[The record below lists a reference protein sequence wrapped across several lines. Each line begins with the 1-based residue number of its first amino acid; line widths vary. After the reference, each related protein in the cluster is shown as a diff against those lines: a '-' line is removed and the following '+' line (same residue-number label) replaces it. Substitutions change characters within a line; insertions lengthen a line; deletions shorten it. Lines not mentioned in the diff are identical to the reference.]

1 MDAVNVMKGYDKV
14 NHHHHRDEIHSLRT
28 HQRLKAAVTIS
39 AVVLLTMIIGLML
52 AVLIRESNT
61 EERQRLDAAESIKT
75 VCSVT
80 QNPDSCFTALSSSL
94 DISTATTKP
103 DPEVILK
110 LSLQVN
116 FNELSNLTSSIKSV
130 YGNHPE
136 VALRDCMDQSRDAL
150 SRLNDSMSEMNAPLT
165 DRTVSDIQTWISAAM
180 TDEESCLD
188 GLEEM
193 GSTAADEVKS
203 TMKKSKELLSYSLAI
218 IANIRTLL
226 QKFGLTLAMHM
237 HD

>member
-1 MDAVNVMKGYDKV
+1 MDAINVMKGYDKV
-14 NHHHHRDEIHSLRT
+14 DQPQHRAGIHSLRT
-28 HQRLKAAVTIS
+28 HQRLKTAVTIS
-39 AVVLLTMIIGLML
+39 AIVLLTLIIGLML

-61 EERQRLDAAESIKT
+61 EEQQRLDAAESIKT

-94 DISTATTKP
+94 NISSTAIKP

-116 FNELSNLTSSIKSV
+116 VNHFSNITSSIKSL
-130 YGNHPE
+130 YGNHLE
-136 VALRDCMDQSRDAL
+136 VALRDCVDQLRDAS
-150 SRLNDSMSEMNAPLT
+150 SRLNDSMSELNATLT
-165 DRTVSDIQTWISAAM
+165 DRTVNDIQTWISAAM
-180 TDEESCLD
+180 TDEETCLD

-193 GSTAADEVKS
+193 GSTVADEVK
-203 TMKKSKELLSYSLAI
+203 TMMKKSKELLSYSLAI

-226 QKFGLTLAMHM
+226 QKFGLHM
-237 HD
+237 H